1 MIDHE
6 ILAPLTFFES
16 DETPGSYSLLLSDL
30 AEPRVMA
37 VFEECGQYG
46 NGYGWEGVARSA
58 VRNRAPEL
66 DGRFDY
72 DCEAG
77 MFAAYG
83 QDPEALRGLGS
94 ILRDAYL
101 DDALL
106 RDLIE
111 SGDPD
116 EFD

>member
-1 MIDHE
+1 MGSI
-6 ILAPLTFFES
+6 ATGS
-16 DETPGSYSLLLSDL
+16 ETAAGCGLPD
-30 AEPRVMA
+30 AQW
-37 VFEECGQYG
+37 CGQYG

-58 VRNRAPEL
+58 VRHRAPEL
-66 DGRFDY
+66 GGRFAY

-77 MFAAYG
+77 MFVAYG
-83 QDPEALRGLGS
+83 TDREALRKLGAL
-94 ILRDAYL
+94 LRDAYR

-106 RDLIE
+106 RDLID

>member
-1 MIDHE
+1 MNQPQD
-6 ILAPLTFFES
+6 LTPFRLLEPRGES
-16 DETPGSYSLLLSDL
+16 TSASLLLTALDAPAVL
-30 AEPRVMA
+30 A
-37 VFEECGQYG
+37 VFESCGQYG

-72 DCEAG
+72 DPEAG
-77 MFAAYG
+77 MFVAYG
-83 QDPEALRGLGS
+83 TDIEALRALGA
-94 ILRDAYL
+94 ILSAAYADA
-101 DDALL
+101 ALL